1 METPCMLLDVIK
13 NSLAAYKDANPL
25 QIVAT
30 ASFVRARVS
39 DFLGC
44 EH

>member
-1 METPCMLLDVIK
+1 METPRMVLDVIK
-13 NSLAAYKDANPL
+13 DSVAAYKDTNPL